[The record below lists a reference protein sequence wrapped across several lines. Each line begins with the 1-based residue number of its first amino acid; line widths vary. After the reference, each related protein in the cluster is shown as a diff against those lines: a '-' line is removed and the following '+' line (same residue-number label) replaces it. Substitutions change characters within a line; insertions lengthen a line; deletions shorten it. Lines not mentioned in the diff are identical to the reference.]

1 MSDLAT
7 SAVVA
12 SQGQTQLTMVNAML
26 KASHQQDQAM
36 VDMLSLAVEQGQAQA
51 AAPAGMGALIDTTA

>member
-12 SQGQTQLTMVNAML
+12 SQSQTQLAMVNAML
-26 KASHQQDQAM
+26 KASHQQDQAV
-36 VDMLSLAVEQGQAQA
+36 VDMLSQAVEAGQAQA
-51 AAPAGMGALIDTTA
+51 AAPAGMGAAVDLTV